1 MSGKVIG
8 AILRE
13 TASRAPDR
21 TAIID
26 GDVRMSY
33 GELDRAADRFANAL
47 LARDLGKGHAVAI
60 LAPNQADYPVFY
72 FGAARAGC
80 LQAHLPI
87 RYTGDDLARVIART
101 GIEAVFADPELLS
114 VLSEVRAS
122 LPGLQTVVCIGQ
134 KKTAPA
140 ASTPKNDVISLADF
154 LADAKETACPARIDP
169 GEAFCITYTGGT
181 TGHPK
186 GVLVTHAARVMS
198 SEMAWPVFRLR
209 EDDII
214 FLASPLFHVAG
225 LFSWFTTGIHGGA
238 TFAFLRHWDAGAFIE
253 LVARENIT
261 AACMVPTQING
272 FLSDQGFSEL
282 KLKSLRYINYGGSP
296 MPDALLD
303 RVLEKFPDIVMFEHY
318 GQSEIGPACYRA
330 PERSLDKAGSVGVPF
345 AELQLKI
352 VDRDGANV
360 LQGEVGEV
368 TVKASYLF
376 KEYYRD
382 PGQTAAAFTK
392 DGWLKT
398 GDLGYRD
405 EEGFLYLVDRAKDMI
420 ISGGENIYPAEIEN
434 ALYAHEAIAEA
445 AVFGI
450 PDDHWGEIPAAHIVL
465 KPGAEAEASEIEDFV
480 ASKIARHKR
489 PRLVAFVDDLPK
501 TSIGKVRKN
510 ILRKP
515 YWKGRDRQI

>member
-8 AILRE
+8 EILRE

-26 GDVRMSY
+26 GAVRMSY

-47 LARDLGKGHAVAI
+47 LARGLGKGRAVAI

-87 RYTGDDLARVIART
+87 RYTADDLARVIART
-101 GIEAVFADPELLS
+101 GIEAVFADAELLA
-114 VLSEVRAS
+114 VLGEARAN
-122 LPGLQTVVCIGQ
+122 LPGLQTVVRIGAQ
-134 KKTAPA
+134 KTGSAE
-140 ASTPKNDVISLADF
+140 NVISLDAF
-154 LADAKETACPARIDP
+154 LAGADETPCPARIDADEP
-169 GEAFCITYTGGT
+169 FCITYTGGT

-186 GVLVTHAARVMS
+186 GVLVTHAARVLS
-198 SEMAWPVFRLR
+198 SEMAWPVFRLA
-209 EDDII
+209 EDDIVY
-214 FLASPLFHVAG
+214 LASPLYHVAG
-225 LFSWFTTGIHGGA
+225 LFSWFTTGIHGGC
-238 TFAFLRHWDAGAFIE
+238 TFALARQWDAGGFID
-253 LVARENIT
+253 LVAAETIT

-272 FLSDQGFSEL
+272 FLSDPGFSKK

-303 RVLEKFPDIVMFEHY
+303 RVLEHFPDIVMFEHY

-330 PERSLDKAGSVGVPF
+330 PERAHDKVGSVGVPF
-345 AELQLKI
+345 AELRLKI
-352 VDRDGANV
+352 VDRDNATVPRGKI
-360 LQGEVGEV
+360 GEVI
-368 TVKASYLF
+368 VKASYLF
-376 KEYYRD
+376 KGYYRD

-405 EEGFLYLVDRAKDMI
+405 EEGFLFLVDRAKDMI
-420 ISGGENIYPAEIEN
+420 ISGGENIYPAEVEN
-434 ALYAHEAIAEA
+434 ALYAHKAIAEA

-450 PDDHWGEIPAAHIVL
+450 PDDHWGEIPAAHVVL
-465 KPGAEAEASEIEDFV
+465 KPGAEASASQIEDFV
-480 ASKIARHKR
+480 ATKIARHKR
-489 PRLVAFVDDLPK
+489 PRMIVFVDSLPK

-510 ILRKP
+510 ILREP
-515 YWKGRDRQI
+515 YWRGHDRRI

>member
-1 MSGKVIG
+1 MSAKVIG
-8 AILRE
+8 DILRE
-13 TASRAPDR
+13 TAARAPQR

-26 GDVRMSY
+26 GAIRMSY
-33 GELDRAADRFANAL
+33 GELDAMADRFANAL

-87 RYTGDDLARVIART
+87 RYTAGDLARVIART
-101 GIEAVFADPELLS
+101 GIEAVFADPQLLP
-114 VLSEVRAS
+114 VLSEARAT

-134 KKTAPA
+134 EKPGLAE
-140 ASTPKNDVISLADF
+140 DVIALDNF
-154 LADAKETACPARIDP
+154 LAGAAETPCPARIDP

-198 SEMAWPVFRLR
+198 SEMAWPVFRLA
-209 EDDII
+209 EDDIV

-225 LFSWFTTGIHGGA
+225 LFSWFTTGVHGGT
-238 TFAFLRHWDAGAFIE
+238 TFAFARQWDAGGFIE
-253 LVARENIT
+253 LVAREKIT

-272 FLSDQGFSEL
+272 FISHRSFNKK

-303 RVLEKFPDIVMFEHY
+303 RVLGHFPDIVMFEHY

-330 PERSLDKAGSVGVPF
+330 PERAHDKVGSVGVPF

-352 VDRDGANV
+352 VGRDGTTV
-360 LQGEVGEV
+360 PRGEIGEVI
-368 TVKASYLF
+368 VKAGYLF

-382 PGQTAAAFTK
+382 PGQTAAAFTR

-450 PDDHWGEIPAAHIVL
+450 PDDHWGEIPAAHVVL

-480 ASKIARHKR
+480 ATKIARHKR
-489 PRLVAFVDDLPK
+489 PRLVAFVDALPK

-510 ILRKP
+510 ILREP
-515 YWKGRDRQI
+515 YWKGRDRRI

>member
-1 MSGKVIG
+1 MSAKVIG
-8 AILRE
+8 DILRG
-13 TASRAPDR
+13 TASRAPRR

-26 GDVRMSY
+26 GAVRMSY
-33 GELDRAADRFANAL
+33 GELDRASDRFANAL
-47 LARDLGKGHAVAI
+47 LAHDLGKGHAVAI
-60 LAPNQADYPVFY
+60 LASNQAGYPVFY

-80 LQAHLPI
+80 LQAHLPT
-87 RYTGDDLARVIART
+87 RYTSDDLARVIART
-101 GIEAVFADPELLS
+101 GIEAVFADAELLP
-114 VLSEVRAS
+114 VLSEARAN
-122 LPGLQTVVCIGQ
+122 LPGLQTVVCIGAD
-134 KKTAPA
+134 KPELAE
-140 ASTPKNDVISLADF
+140 DVIALDDF
-154 LADAKETACPARIDP
+154 LAGADETPCPARIDP
-169 GEAFCITYTGGT
+169 DEAFCITYTGGT

-198 SEMAWPVFRLR
+198 SEMAWPVFGLS
-209 EDDII
+209 EDDIVY
-214 FLASPLFHVAG
+214 LASPLFHVAG
-225 LFSWFTTGIHGGA
+225 LFSWFTTFVHGGC
-238 TFAFLRHWDAGAFIE
+238 TFALARQWDAGGFIE
-253 LVARENIT
+253 LVAAEKIT

-272 FLSDQGFSEL
+272 FISDPGFSEN

-303 RVLEKFPDIVMFEHY
+303 RVLGHFPEIVMFEHY

-330 PERSLDKAGSVGVPF
+330 PERAHDKIGSVGVPF

-352 VDRDGANV
+352 VDRGGITV
-360 LQGEVGEV
+360 PLGEIGEII
-368 TVKASYLF
+368 VKAGYLF

-382 PGQTAAAFTK
+382 PEQTAAAFTR

-434 ALYAHEAIAEA
+434 ALYAHKAIAEA

-450 PDDHWGEIPAAHIVL
+450 PDDHWGEIAAAHIVL
-465 KPGAEAEASEIEDFV
+465 KPGAEATASEIEDFV
-480 ASKIARHKR
+480 ATKIARYKR
-489 PRLVAFVDDLPK
+489 PRLIAFVDSLPK

-510 ILRKP
+510 ILREP
-515 YWKGRDRQI
+515 YWRGRDRRI